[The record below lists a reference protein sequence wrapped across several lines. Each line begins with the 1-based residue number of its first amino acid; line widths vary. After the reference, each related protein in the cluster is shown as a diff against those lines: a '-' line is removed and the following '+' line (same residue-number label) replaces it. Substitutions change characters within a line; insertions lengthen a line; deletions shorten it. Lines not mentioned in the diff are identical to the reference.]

1 MLLLLAT
8 DGYKMVAH
16 MVTSDHSAIRVV
28 ISLQEAQI
36 TSKLLLIWEAGQE
49 QMLRVSLGRLCID
62 CRRTVAPGSLLLQ
75 LHAQLPVDPRPDF
88 QCASGPWRMP

>member
-8 DGYKMVAH
+8 DGYTMVAH

-28 ISLQEAQI
+28 
-36 TSKLLLIWEAGQE
+36 LIWEAGQE